1 MKAIQYI
8 NRTTPWFVSS
18 RNTTLWFISSRNII
32 NTLVLLFLLSSTLL
46 AQTKITGTVIG
57 QSGEALIGA
66 NVFIKDTYDG
76 ASTDVNGK
84 YTFETTVTGGVVL
97 IATYIG
103 YEELTQKITLKAN
116 NNIDF
121 SLKESI
127 NKMEAVVISAGTF
140 EAGVGTKSEVLKPLD
155 IVTTAGATADIAGA
169 LNTLPGTQTVG
180 EEGRLFVRGGD
191 GSETKTFIDG
201 LQVLS
206 PYSTTIPNTP
216 TRGRF
221 SPFMFSGTSFS
232 TGGYSAEYGQALS
245 SALILNTKEKS
256 TQTRTDL
263 SLMSIG
269 AELSHTQSGA
279 KSSLAVQGAYY
290 NMAPYNSVVSQS
302 VDWVKP
308 SETIQANLAARQ
320 QVGTNGMLKVYGNI
334 STNQLSM
341 YWYDLLNPT
350 EKTLVTIKNNY
361 VYGNASLKNTLG
373 DSWSYKTGVSY
384 TLNTDDITLKNEEVK
399 ETTKGVHLKSVFS
412 GDITNKISLNTGA
425 ELLYSES
432 EQAYKRESDGFENR
446 QSYQNPL
453 IAGFAEADIYFS
465 NNLLARVGG
474 RVEYTSLN
482 NRAYIAPRVSLA
494 YKTGENAQVALAGGS
509 FQQAA
514 TDDLLR
520 INNTLDFEKAD
531 HLILNYQVVNPN
543 QTFRIEGYL
552 KRYRDLAK
560 FDSNDQFNPAAYT
573 NTGEGYAKGID
584 LFWRDNKT
592 IKNMDY
598 WVSYSFLDTER
609 DYRDFPTIAVPTF
622 ASSHNLSIVSKYW
635 VNSLKTQFSG
645 TFSVAS
651 PRTYNNP
658 NTPEFNGELTPA
670 YIDLSLSVS
679 YLATQ
684 SIIVYGSVTNVLGRD
699 NIFGYTYS
707 EAPNSQ
713 GNYIGQAN
721 ELPAPR
727 FLFVGVFITFSK
739 EATLNQLR
747 SL

>member
-1 MKAIQYI
+1 MKNAILTI
-8 NRTTPWFVSS
+8 VLIGFFSS
-18 RNTTLWFISSRNII
+18 S
-32 NTLVLLFLLSSTLL
+32 LL
-46 AQTKITGTVIG
+46 AQTKISGTVTDL
-57 QSGEALIGA
+57 SGEELIGA
-66 NVFIKDTYDG
+66 NVFVKDTYDG
-76 ASTDVNGK
+76 ASTDINGN
-84 YTFETTVTGGVVL
+84 YYFETTATGEVILVVS
-97 IATYIG
+97 YIG
-103 YEELTQKITLKAN
+103 YEETVQKIILKTT

-140 EAGVGTKSEVLKPLD
+140 EGGSGTKSEVLKPLD

-201 LQVLS
+201 LQVLK

-245 SALILNTKEKS
+245 SALILNTKEKP

-263 SLMSIG
+263 SLMTVG
-269 AELSHTQSGA
+269 LELSHTQSWA
-279 KSSLAVQGAYY
+279 KSSVAAQGAYY
-290 NMAPYNSVVSQS
+290 NMAPYFSVVSQTT
-302 VDWVKP
+302 DWNKEP
-308 SETIQANLAARQ
+308 QSAQASMAARQ
-320 QVGTNGMLKVYGNI
+320 QVGNSGMLKLYGVI
-334 STNQLSM
+334 STNQFSLYQHSI
-341 YWYDLLNPT
+341 LNPT
-350 EKTLVTIKNNY
+350 EKGLVDIKNNY
-361 VYGNASLKNTLG
+361 AYGNASLKNTLG

-384 TLNTDDITLKNEEVK
+384 TLNTDEIHLENEQII

-412 GDITNKISLNTGA
+412 GDLSNSVSLNSGA

-432 EQAYKRESDGFENR
+432 SQVYTNEAMGVKNNISF
-446 QSYQNPL
+446 QNPL
-453 IAGFAEADIYFS
+453 FSGFAEADIYFS
-465 NNLLARVGG
+465 TNFLARVGG

-482 NRAYIAPRVSLA
+482 NQVYVAPRVSLA

-509 FQQAA
+509 FQQTA
-514 TDDLLR
+514 TEDLLR
-520 INNTLDFEKAD
+520 INNNLDFEKAD
-531 HLILNYQVVNPN
+531 HLILNYQVINAK

-552 KRYRDLAK
+552 KRYRDLVK
-560 FDSNDQFNPAAYT
+560 FDPTNQFDPNGYSND
-573 NTGEGYAKGID
+573 GEGFARGID
-584 LFWRDNKT
+584 VFWRDNKS

-609 DYRDFPTIAVPTF
+609 DYRDFPTKAVPTF
-622 ASSHNLSIVSKYW
+622 ASTHNLSVVSKYW
-635 VNSLKTQFSG
+635 VNSIKAQIGS
-645 TFSVAS
+645 TFSIAS

-658 NTPEFNGELTPA
+658 NTAEFNEETTPA
-670 YIDLSLSVS
+670 YIDLSFNIS

-684 SIIVYGSVTNVLGRD
+684 SIIIYGSATNVLGRE

-707 EAPNSQ
+707 NSPNNA
-713 GNYIGQAN
+713 GMYVGQAN
-721 ELPAPR
+721 QLPAPR
-727 FLFVGVFITFSK
+727 FLFIGVFITFSK
-739 EATLNQLR
+739 DATLNQLK

>member
-1 MKAIQYI
+1 MQKTIHTIA
-8 NRTTPWFVSS
+8 
-18 RNTTLWFISSRNII
+18 L
-32 NTLVLLFLLSSTLL
+32 LVALGSTLL
-46 AQTKITGTVIG
+46 AQTKITGTVTDL
-57 QSGEALIGA
+57 SGEALIGA

-84 YTFETTVTGGVVL
+84 FQFTTTTSGEVTLV
-97 IATYIG
+97 ATYMG
-103 YEELTQKITLKAN
+103 YEESFQKIATNSN
-116 NNIDF
+116 NNIKF

-140 EAGVGTKSEVLKPLD
+140 QGGTGTKSEVLKPLD

-201 LQVLS
+201 LQVLKE
-206 PYSTTIPNTP
+206 YSTTIPNTP

-245 SALILNTKEKS
+245 SALILNTKEKP

-263 SLMSIG
+263 SLMSVG
-269 AELSHTQSGA
+269 AELSHTKSWA

-290 NMAPYNSVVSQS
+290 NLAPYYGLVNQSIDWVNPSQS
-302 VDWVKP
+302 V
-308 SETIQANLAARQ
+308 QANLAARQ
-320 QVGTNGMLKVYGNI
+320 QVGTSGMLKVYGNI
-334 STNQLSM
+334 SSSRFSLNQSSM
-341 YWYDLLNPT
+341 LDPT
-350 EKTLVTIKNNY
+350 VKTRVDITNNY
-361 VYGNASLKNTLG
+361 VYGNTSLKNIVG
-373 DSWSYKTGVSY
+373 DSWSYKTGISF
-384 TLNTDDITLKNEEVK
+384 TQNTDNTQLEKESVV
-399 ETTKGVHLKSVFS
+399 ETTTGLHLKSTFS
-412 GDITNKISLNTGA
+412 GDVSDKISLNTGT
-425 ELLYSES
+425 ELLYAEN
-432 EQAYKRESDGFENR
+432 EQTYKREVDGFENVF
-446 QSYQNPL
+446 SYQNPL
-453 IAGFAEADIYFS
+453 VSAFIESDIYFS

-474 RVEYTSLN
+474 RVEYTSLTN
-482 NRAYIAPRVSLA
+482 QFYVAPRVSLA
-494 YKTGENAQVALAGGS
+494 YKTGENAQIALAGGS

-514 TDDLLR
+514 ANDLLR
-520 INNTLDFEKAD
+520 VNNNLDFEKAD
-531 HLILNYQVVNPN
+531 HLILNYQVVNPK

-552 KRYRDLAK
+552 KRYRDLVK
-560 FDSNDQFNPAAYT
+560 FNPDDIYNPAAYT
-573 NTGEGYAKGID
+573 NNGEGIAKGFDI
-584 LFWRDNKT
+584 FWRDNKT

-609 DYRDFPTIAVPTF
+609 DYRDFPTKAVPTF
-622 ASSHNLSIVSKYW
+622 ASAHNLSVVTKYW
-635 VNSLKTQFSG
+635 ISSIKTQLGG
-645 TFSVAS
+645 TFSFAS

-658 NTPEFNGELTPA
+658 NTIQFNGELTPA

-679 YLATQ
+679 YLAAQ
-684 SIIVYGSVTNVLGRD
+684 NIIVYASATNVLGRD

-707 EAPNSQ
+707 KVPNDQ
-713 GNYIGQAN
+713 GVYLGQAN

-739 EATLNQLR
+739 DATLNQLK